1 MMSKIFLLW
10 LREWIGAA

>member
-1 MMSKIFLLW
+1 MSKIFLLW